1 MLIFLRLWNSK
12 KNHFTCLLREM
23 CVCVTL
29 YIHTEIKMQESI
41 ELFIKFTEI
50 HESTLEGRIAAYEK
64 MLRDI
69 ATGSWC
75 FSEEFNAWRSSAEGV
90 GCGTQDSTC

>member
-1 MLIFLRLWNSK
+1 
-12 KNHFTCLLREM
+12 M